1 MNNFYLKAKSSLSDQ
16 ELNNFGISQKI
27 IIDISRKELQPF
39 LRLPDVK
46 KILLE
51 IFSDNGF
58 ILRQRIHKDYG
69 IFISGSKEKS
79 ALCIQMDHKAGWYY
93 DLVKCEYLHRKGMIE
108 NVSFVL
114 PSLNLEKFCK
124 SSGTANFEH
133 ISKMNKIF
141 KDIFSFRINIIS
153 IDIKEG
159 IIKND
164 K

>member
-1 MNNFYLKAKSSLSDQ
+1 MSDFYLKAESSRSDQ
-16 ELNNFGISQKI
+16 ELNDFGISQKI
-27 IIDISRKELQPF
+27 ITDISKKELQEY

-79 ALCIQMDHKAGWYY
+79 ALCIQMGHKAGWYY
-93 DLVKCEYLHRKGMIE
+93 DLVKCEYLHQKGIIDK
-108 NVSFVL
+108 VSFVL
-114 PSLNLEKFCK
+114 PSLNLEKFCM

-133 ISKMNKIF
+133 ISKMNRIF
-141 KDIFSFRINIIS
+141 KDIFNFKSNIIN
-153 IDIKEG
+153 IDIKKE
-159 IIKND
+159 IKRNAR
-164 K
+164 